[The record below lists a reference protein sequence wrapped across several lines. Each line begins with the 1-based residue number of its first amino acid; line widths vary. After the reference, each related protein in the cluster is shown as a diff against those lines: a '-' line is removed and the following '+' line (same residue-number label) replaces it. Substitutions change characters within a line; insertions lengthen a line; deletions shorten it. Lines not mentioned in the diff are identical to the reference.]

1 MQGATMKQ
9 SSTNTILIG
18 KGDNPVELQ
27 LRYGNRH
34 GLIAGA
40 TGTGKTVSL
49 MMLAENFSRQ
59 GVPVFVTDIKG
70 DISGLAAAG
79 KVSDKLLARAD
90 KIGISNFSPQAN
102 PCVFWDLLGQQG
114 HPIRTTVS
122 EMGPTLLARM
132 LGLND
137 IQSSILDIVFA
148 LADSRGLLLLDLD
161 DLKALL
167 TLVSKERK
175 TISAEYGLVSAQ
187 SLAAIQRS
195 LMSLKRDGGEV
206 FFGEPALELSDIMGV
221 DEQNHGLINILAAD
235 KLVLTPNLYAS
246 FILWLLSEL
255 YENLP
260 EVGDADKPKLAFFI
274 DEAHLLFEDSPDHL
288 LKRIEQI
295 MRLIRSKG
303 VGVYFCSQFPD
314 DIPDAILGQL
324 GNRIQHAL
332 RAYTPRDQKSV
343 RAAAETFVVNPK
355 LDITAVISSLAVG
368 EALVSTLQDNGVPSM
383 VEQTLISPPRCRMGP
398 LTLTERNAC
407 RAQSPIGNHYD
418 IAINRESAYE
428 RLNQLEQL
436 EKAPDAK
443 PPIEKADTKKSTPKK
458 TSSTPQKDS
467 EDEQSNWFSELLFG
481 TKRRQGLVQSF
492 SKQAARAVGSK
503 FGKQILRGILGSIS
517 GKSGK

>member
-1 MQGATMKQ
+1 MKQ

-49 MMLAENFSRQ
+49 MMLAENFSRR

-90 KIGISNFSPQAN
+90 KIGISNFTPQAN

-137 IQSSILDIVFA
+137 IQSSILEIVFA

-195 LMSLKRDGGEV
+195 LMNFD
-206 FFGEPALELSDIMGV
+206 
-221 DEQNHGLINILAAD
+221 
-235 KLVLTPNLYAS
+235 
-246 FILWLLSEL
+246 
-255 YENLP
+255 
-260 EVGDADKPKLAFFI
+260 
-274 DEAHLLFEDSPDHL
+274 
-288 LKRIEQI
+288 
-295 MRLIRSKG
+295 
-303 VGVYFCSQFPD
+303 
-314 DIPDAILGQL
+314 
-324 GNRIQHAL
+324 
-332 RAYTPRDQKSV
+332 
-343 RAAAETFVVNPK
+343 VVK
-355 LDITAVISSLAVG
+355 
-368 EALVSTLQDNGVPSM
+368 
-383 VEQTLISPPRCRMGP
+383 
-398 LTLTERNAC
+398 
-407 RAQSPIGNHYD
+407 
-418 IAINRESAYE
+418 
-428 RLNQLEQL
+428 
-436 EKAPDAK
+436 
-443 PPIEKADTKKSTPKK
+443 
-458 TSSTPQKDS
+458 
-467 EDEQSNWFSELLFG
+467 
-481 TKRRQGLVQSF
+481 
-492 SKQAARAVGSK
+492 
-503 FGKQILRGILGSIS
+503 
-517 GKSGK
+517 